1 MEPAPDKP
9 LTFAPIFMKTRF
21 LLCGA
26 VLLLTGC
33 ATNPVTGKREVIL
46 VSEGQEVA
54 MGAQSDPAVTA
65 QFGLYPDKKLQQ
77 FIDEKGQKMA
87 AISHRSNLKYQFRV
101 VDSPVINAFAVPGGY
116 VYFTRG
122 IMAHFNNE
130 AQFAGVLGHEIGHVT
145 ARHSARQQTKAILGQ
160 VGMMGAMIL
169 SPKVAE
175 FGEQAM
181 QGMQLLFLK
190 FGRDDERQSDELG
203 VQYSSKIGYDA
214 AQMADFFQTL
224 AREQAKASQA
234 IPDFLSTHPNPE
246 DRYNTVH
253 QLADQWKQQ
262 NGNPKLAINRDQYL
276 QLIDGLIYGEDPK
289 QGFVEN
295 SVFYHPELKFRL
307 SVPAGWKHQN
317 SPQEFQMADPAGK
330 ALVVLMPAPGA
341 TPEAAAQAVA
351 KQMNLQPTDS
361 RRTTIN
367 GFPALAFVADQVPPA
382 QPGGQQ
388 AAQPTPGVRVLGHI
402 IQDGQTMYAILGVA
416 TPTDFPT
423 YSAQL
428 SGVAES
434 FQRLT
439 EADKLNRQ
447 PERIRIKKLTLRSNL
462 AKALTANGVPEN
474 RHEELAIL
482 NGMQLNEQVNAGSLI
497 KVVGK

>member
-1 MEPAPDKP
+1 
-9 LTFAPIFMKTRF
+9 MKTH
-21 LLCGA
+21 LSLSIGAAA
-26 VLLLTGC
+26 VLLFSGC
-33 ATNPVTGKREVIL
+33 AVNPVTGKKEVIL

-65 QFGLYPDKKLQQ
+65 QFGLYPDPKMQK

-160 VGMMGAMIL
+160 VGLMGAMIL
-169 SPKVAE
+169 SPRVAE

-190 FGRDDERQSDELG
+190 FGREDEMQSDELG
-203 VQYSSKIGYDA
+203 VEYSSKIGYDA
-214 AQMADFFQTL
+214 SQMADFFQTL
-224 AREQAKASQA
+224 ARQQQQSKAEP

-253 QLADQWKQQ
+253 QLADKWKAA
-262 NGNPKLAINRDQYL
+262 NGNPKLAINREQYL
-276 QLIDGLIYGEDPK
+276 RLIDGMVYGEDPK

-295 SVFYHPELKFRL
+295 SVFYHPELKFRMP
-307 SVPAGWKHQN
+307 VPAGWKHQN
-317 SPQEFQMADPAGK
+317 TPQQFQMADPAGK
-330 ALVVLMPAPGA
+330 ALLILMTAPGA
-341 TPEAAAQAVA
+341 TLEEAAQGIA
-351 KQMNLQPTDS
+351 KQLSLQPTDS
-361 RRTTIN
+361 RQTTIN
-367 GFPALAFVADQVPPA
+367 GFPALAFVADQV
-382 QPGGQQ
+382 QQDQQTGQQ
-388 AAQPTPGVRVLGHI
+388 VAGVRVLGHI
-402 IQDGQTMYAILGVA
+402 IQDGKTLYALLGVA
-416 TPTDFPT
+416 APADFPA
-423 YSAQL
+423 YSSQF
-428 SGVAES
+428 SGVAEA

-439 EADKLNRQ
+439 EPDKLNRQ
-447 PERIRIKKLTLRSNL
+447 PERIRIKKLALRSNL
-462 AKALTANGVPEN
+462 SKALTTNGVPQN
-474 RHEELAIL
+474 RLEEMAIL
-482 NGMQLNEQVNAGSLI
+482 NGLQLNEQVNAGSLI

>member
-1 MEPAPDKP
+1 
-9 LTFAPIFMKTRF
+9 MKTRF
-21 LLCGA
+21 LLTLSTATG
-26 VLLLTGC
+26 LLFSGC
-33 ATNPVTGKREVIL
+33 AVNPVTGKKEVIL
-46 VSEGQEVA
+46 VSEGQEAA

-65 QFGLYPDKKLQQ
+65 QFGLYPDPKMQK

-87 AISHRSNLKYQFRV
+87 AISHRSNIKYQFRV

-145 ARHSARQQTKAILGQ
+145 ARHSARQQTKAIIGQ
-160 VGMMGAMIL
+160 VGLMGAMIA
-169 SPKVAE
+169 SPQVAQ
-175 FGEQAM
+175 FGNQAM

-203 VQYSSKIGYDA
+203 VEYSSKIGYDA

-224 AREQAKASQA
+224 ARQQQQGGGEAV
-234 IPDFLSTHPNPE
+234 PDFLSTHPNPE

-253 QLADQWKQQ
+253 QLADKWKAA

-276 QLIDGLIYGEDPK
+276 QLINGMVYGEDPK

-295 SVFYHPELKFRL
+295 NAFYHPELKFQMP
-307 SVPAGWKHQN
+307 VPSGWKHQN
-317 SPQEFQMADPAGK
+317 TPQQFQMADPAGK
-330 ALVVLMPAPGA
+330 ALLILMTAPGA
-341 TPEAAAQAVA
+341 TPEEGAQAIT
-351 KQMNLQPTDS
+351 KQLSLQPTES
-361 RRTTIN
+361 NRTTIN
-367 GFPALAFVADQVPPA
+367 GFPAVAFVADQVQQDP
-382 QPGGQQ
+382 QTGQQ
-388 AAQPTPGVRVLGHI
+388 VAGVRVLGHV
-402 IQDGQTMYAILGVA
+402 IQDGKTMYALLGIAAPV
-416 TPTDFPT
+416 DFPNYAPQFT
-423 YSAQL
+423 S
-428 SGVAES
+428 VANA
-434 FQRLT
+434 FQRLSDP
-439 EADKLNRQ
+439 DKLNRQ

-462 AKALTANGVPEN
+462 GQALTTAGVPQK

-482 NGMQLNEQVNAGSLI
+482 NGMQLNEQVNAGSYI

>member
-1 MEPAPDKP
+1 
-9 LTFAPIFMKTRF
+9 MKTRHT
-21 LLCGA
+21 LRLGVA
-26 VLLLTGC
+26 AILLLSGC
-33 ATNPVTGKREVIL
+33 AVNPVTGKKEVIL

-65 QFGLYPDKKLQQ
+65 QFGLYQDPKMQK

-87 AISHRSNLKYQFRV
+87 AISHRSNLKYQFKV

-160 VGMMGAMIL
+160 VGLMGAMIL
-169 SPKVAE
+169 SPQVAQ
-175 FGEQAM
+175 FGDQAM

-203 VQYSSKIGYDA
+203 VEYSSKIGYDA
-214 AQMADFFQTL
+214 SQMADFFQTL
-224 AREQAKASQA
+224 AREQQKSKAEP

-246 DRYNTVH
+246 DRYNTVK
-253 QLADQWKQQ
+253 QLADKWKAA
-262 NGNPKLAINRDQYL
+262 NGNPVLAVNRDQYL
-276 QLIDGLIYGEDPK
+276 RLIDGMVYGEDPK

-295 SVFYHPELKFRL
+295 SVFYHPELKFRMP
-307 SVPAGWKHQN
+307 VPAGWKHQN
-317 SPQEFQMADPAGK
+317 TPQQFQMADPAGK
-330 ALVVLMPAPGA
+330 ALLILMTAPGNSLD
-341 TPEAAAQAVA
+341 EAAQAIT
-351 KQMNLQPTDS
+351 KQLSLQPTDS

-367 GFPALAFVADQVPPA
+367 GFPALVFTADQVQQDP
-382 QPGGQQ
+382 QTGQQ
-388 AAQPTPGVRVLGHI
+388 VAGVRVLGHV
-402 IQDGQTMYAILGVA
+402 IQDGKTLYALLGVA
-416 TPTDFPT
+416 APADFPA
-423 YSAQL
+423 YAPQF
-428 SGVAES
+428 SGVAEA

-439 EADKLNRQ
+439 DPDKLNRQ
-447 PERIRIKKLTLRSNL
+447 PERIRIKKLALRSSL
-462 AKALTANGVPEN
+462 SKALTSNGVPEK
-474 RHEELAIL
+474 RLEELAIL

>member
-1 MEPAPDKP
+1 LLP
-9 LTFAPIFMKTRF
+9 LLVFPFTLMKNRLF
-21 LLCGA
+21 LSSGA
-26 VLLLTGC
+26 VAALLLLTAC
-33 ATNPVTGKREVIL
+33 STNPVTGKKEVIL

-54 MGAQSDPAVTA
+54 MGQQSDPAVTA
-65 QFGLYPDKKLQQ
+65 QFGVYPDKKLQK

-87 AISHRSNLKYQFRV
+87 AVSHRTNLKYQFKI

-130 AQFAGVLGHEIGHVT
+130 AQFAGVLGHEIGHIT
-145 ARHSARQQTKAILGQ
+145 ARHSARQQTKAIFGQ
-160 VGMMGAMIL
+160 VGLMGAMIL

-203 VQYSSKIGYDA
+203 VEYSSKIGYDA

-224 AREQAKASQA
+224 AREQQKPDAQA

-253 QLADQWKQQ
+253 ELAAKWKQQ
-262 NGNPKLAINRDQYL
+262 YASPTTKLAVNRDQYL
-276 QLIDGLIYGEDPK
+276 KMIDGLVYGEDPK

-295 SVFYHPELKFRL
+295 SVFYHPELKFRFP
-307 SVPAGWKHQN
+307 VPGGWKHQN
-317 SPQEFQMADPAGK
+317 TPQQLQLADPAGK
-330 ALVVLMPAPGA
+330 AMMLLTTAPG
-341 TPEAAAQAVA
+341 TTVEEAAQAVA
-351 KQMNLQPTDS
+351 KQLSLQASDS

-367 GFPALAFVADQVPPA
+367 GFPALVFSGSQVQQDP
-382 QPGGQQ
+382 QTGQQ
-388 AAQPTPGVRVLGHI
+388 VAGVQVLGHI
-402 IQDGQTMYAILGVA
+402 IQDGKTIYALLGVA
-416 TPTDFPT
+416 APADFPN
-423 YSAQL
+423 YSSQFSSVAQ
-428 SGVAES
+428 G

-439 EADKLNRQ
+439 DSDKLNRK
-447 PERIRIKKLTLRSNL
+447 PEVIRIKTNKLVTTLGQ
-462 AKALTANGVPEN
+462 ALTAQGIPAA
-474 RHEELAIL
+474 RHEEMAIL
-482 NGMQLNEQVNAGSLI
+482 NGMQLNERLSAGMLY

>member
-1 MEPAPDKP
+1 
-9 LTFAPIFMKTRF
+9 MKTR
-21 LLCGA
+21 LLLGTATA
-26 VLLLTGC
+26 VLLAAGC
-33 ATNPVTGKREVIL
+33 STNPVTGKKEVIL

-54 MGAQSDPAVTA
+54 MGAESDPAVTA
-65 QFGLYPDKKLQQ
+65 QFGVYPDNKLQK

-87 AISHRSNLKYQFRV
+87 AISHRPNLKYQFKV

-145 ARHSARQQTKAILGQ
+145 ARHSARQQTKAIIGQ

-169 SPKVAE
+169 SPKVAQ

-224 AREQAKASQA
+224 ARQQSQSGAEA

-253 QLADQWKQQ
+253 KLADDWKQQ
-262 NGNPKLAINRDQYL
+262 NASPSQKLLVNRDQYL
-276 QLIDGLIYGEDPK
+276 KLIDGLVYGEDPK

-295 SVFYHPELKFRL
+295 SVFYHPELKIRFP
-307 SVPAGWKHQN
+307 VPAGWKHQN
-317 SPQEFQMADPAGK
+317 TPQQFQMADPAGK
-330 ALVVLMPAPGA
+330 ALLILMTAPG
-341 TPEAAAQAVA
+341 TSLDEAAQGIT
-351 KQMNLQPTDS
+351 KQMSLQPTDS
-361 RRTTIN
+361 RRLTIN
-367 GFPALAFVADQVPPA
+367 GFPALAFVADQVQQDP
-382 QPGGQQ
+382 QTGQQ
-388 AAQPTPGVRVLGHI
+388 VAGVRVMGHI
-402 IQDGQTMYAILGVA
+402 IQDGKTMYALLGVA
-416 TPTDFPT
+416 APADFPS
-423 YSAQL
+423 YQPQFS
-428 SGVAES
+428 SVAEA

-447 PERIRIKKLTLRSNL
+447 PERIRIKKLALRSNL
-462 AKALTANGVPEN
+462 RQALTTNGVPEK
-474 RHEELAIL
+474 RLEELAIL
-482 NGMQLNEQVNAGSLI
+482 NGMELNEQVNAGSLI
-497 KVVGK
+497 KLVGK